1 MDFLD
6 SLKSSSSDYAGG
18 SNKIASMDFEN
29 GAMWAYNFL
38 TRWYTPGVD
47 GYPDVDARVLLR
59 LHKDGDCHIVFGF
72 YRGNDCWETASGDV
86 ISFGCLNIVGWRYFF
101 DADK

>member
-18 SNKIASMDFEN
+18 SNNIASMDFEN

-38 TRWYTPGVD
+38 TRWHTPGVD
-47 GYPDVDARVLLR
+47 GYPDVDTRVLLN
-59 LHKDGDCHIVFGF
+59 LHKDGGCHIVFGF
-72 YRGNDCWETASGDV
+72 YRGNDYWVTISGDV
-86 ISFGCLNIVGWRYFF
+86 IPFGGLSVVGWRYFF

>member
-1 MDFLD
+1 MDFFD
-6 SLKSSSSDYAGG
+6 SLKTSSSDYAGG

-29 GAMWAYNFL
+29 GAMWAYGFL
-38 TRWYTPGVD
+38 TRWRD
-47 GYPDVDARVLLR
+47 PDVDGCPDVDTRVLLR

-72 YRGNDCWETASGDV
+72 YRGNDCWETAPGDV